1 MSDNDIK
8 ITIFKVVKYRN
19 PILASGFHTDTVAVI
34 MIKPVNEFHK
44 VIIVSREF
52 AVMVNRFH
60 LHTFCDDDCAS

>member
-1 MSDNDIK
+1 MSDNNIK

-19 PILASGFHTDTVAVI
+19 SILACRFHTDAVAVI
-34 MIKPVNEFHK
+34 MIKPVNEFNK